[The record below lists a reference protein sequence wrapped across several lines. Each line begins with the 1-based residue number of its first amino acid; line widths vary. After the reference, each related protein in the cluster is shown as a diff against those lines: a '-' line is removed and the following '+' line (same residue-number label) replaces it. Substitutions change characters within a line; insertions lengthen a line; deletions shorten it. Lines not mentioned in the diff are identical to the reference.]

1 MSETEP
7 DLSRFIV
14 VLCRADQAGNVG
26 SACRAMK
33 TMGITRLYLADC
45 PQYKELAVN
54 TMAVHA
60 ADLYAS
66 ALRFDSL
73 AGALAGVGL
82 SAGLTRRRGEKRKNF
97 SIDLPEFA
105 AMALAR
111 PAASAQASPAGPAAG
126 GSVQGC
132 ADSACAAPAASG
144 ADIALVFGNEE
155 SGLSDEELN
164 LCSLAVHISSSEL
177 FPSLNLAQAVQVVC
191 YELRRQALAGAC
203 APAVGNAAPRLS
215 YVPAATAAVDA
226 SVVRVSERLA
236 GLGFFKKNDGE
247 QLRRFLRDMCER
259 AALSPVE
266 LRYIENII
274 QKTASLGCQNPEKTD
289 SED

>member
-7 DLSRFIV
+7 DLSRFVV

-33 TMGITRLYLADC
+33 TMGFTRLYLADC

-60 ADLYAS
+60 ADVYANAKRFPTLAA
-66 ALRFDSL
+66 ALEG
-73 AGALAGVGL
+73 AGI

-105 AMALAR
+105 ASALAR
-111 PAASAQASPAGPAAG
+111 PLGAQPVQPGDGKAASPGASSP
-126 GSVQGC
+126 V
-132 ADSACAAPAASG
+132 DSAALSASD
-144 ADIALVFGNEE
+144 DIALVFGNEE
-155 SGLSDEELN
+155 SGLSDAELN
-164 LCSLAVHISSSEL
+164 LCSLAVHISSSEI

-191 YELRRQALAGAC
+191 YELRRQAFALSSGGDR
-203 APAVGNAAPRLS
+203 PS
-215 YVPAATAAVDA
+215 YVPAARSAVDA
-226 SVVRVSERLA
+226 SVERISERLA
-236 GLGFFKKNDGE
+236 GLGFFKKNDGA
-247 QLRRFLRDMCER
+247 QLRIFLRDMCER

-266 LRYIENII
+266 LRYLENII
-274 QKTASLGCQNPEKTD
+274 QKTASLGCQD
-289 SED
+289 SASGAAPSAEPGRPD